1 MGAYFVGREAIDP
14 GYWGVV
20 QANDIG
26 GRYLTVI
33 ENHDEGW
40 AYYLNNMSDTLFS
53 QWLWALAPAGLLL
66 GLQPAGPVR
75 RAGGLLAA
83 FVVGWLLVIST
94 AKSKLGWYE
103 APVYP
108 ALALLV
114 GLGLSILYQDLL
126 RLYMPRLGRAGWLV
140 QVGLVRRIIE
150 ERHSDYTLGA
160 DGYLGRYITK
170 VTRER
175 PQLAQL
181 TLLTRGT
188 IYQVLQYYK
197 LQVAHTPGHQL
208 TVLNWPDTHQLT
220 AGQVVMFCDRA
231 YRARLDSA
239 FQVVEL
245 HDDSPCQT
253 VLLLPH
259 APR

>member
-1 MGAYFVGREAIDP
+1 
-14 GYWGVV
+14 
-20 QANDIG
+20 
-26 GRYLTVI
+26 
-33 ENHDEGW
+33 
-40 AYYLNNMSDTLFS
+40 
-53 QWLWALAPAGLLL
+53 
-66 GLQPAGPVR
+66 
-75 RAGGLLAA
+75 
-83 FVVGWLLVIST
+83 
-94 AKSKLGWYE
+94 
-103 APVYP
+103 
-108 ALALLV
+108 V

-140 QVGLVRRIIE
+140 QVGLVLTLFYPSYHASVRRIIE

-220 AGQVVMFCDRA
+220 AGQVVMFCDRT